1 MASHLS
7 GGKVNVA
14 LVQDEYKKDLLRLL
28 SKCEG
33 SKAIVW
39 DKGLAGPVGLIAKLD
54 LLRDNEVMKMFPM
67 TGDRLPTEVV
77 KIKNLIFISRPKL
90 SLMDL
95 VAKHIHWEEQ
105 SSTNKR
111 EFHLFFVP
119 RRSKV
124 CEKFLMTKGV
134 FGTLTFIEEFACN
147 LYPFDSDLMS
157 MELED
162 AYKEYHFEND
172 PTCLYQVA
180 KAVMELQ
187 RLFGTIPAVY
197 GKGAGAKH
205 VCDLMRRMARERMG
219 LEPPQPKID
228 RLLLLDRSVDLLTA
242 LATPLT
248 YEGLIDEIFSINS
261 TTAHF
266 PAESSMPDSV
276 ASTHPPIPR
285 FTKAD
290 EMPGDMPTQKK
301 KIILNSAD
309 ELFAEIR
316 DKNFNAVGPTLSRK
330 ARLISSQFEERHGEK
345 TVQEMKQFVARL
357 PHMMAA
363 KASLATH
370 TTIAELI
377 KELTDSDDFLES
389 LQTEQEFMNGIDTDR
404 VHPYIEDCIAQKHP
418 LLKVL
423 KLLCMQSI
431 TNSGMKAKVLDHYKR
446 EILQTYGFQHILTLR
461 NLESVGLLR
470 VQHSSR
476 PYTILRKMLRLT
488 VEDESEITPTDISY
502 VHSVYA
508 PLSVRLAQQLVSPGG
523 WKGMQDILGLL
534 PGPTVEETQLDKQGK
549 DLVGTQPSQT
559 EVVLV
564 FFIGGCTYSEVSAL
578 RFLSQ
583 REDSNVEF
591 VTSHAILIDTV
602 NSDIETSPGCT
613 TNVPADS
620 DSRQTHINIVRLSSL
635 EKLTK
640 GQFHSQV

>member
-33 SKAIVW
+33 PKAIVW
-39 DKGLAGPVGLIAKLD
+39 DKGLEGPVGLIAKYE
-54 LLRDNEVMKMFPM
+54 LLRDNEVIKMFPM
-67 TGDRLPTEVV
+67 TGDRLPNVV
-77 KIKNLIFISRPKL
+77 AKIKNLIFISRPKL

-147 LYPFDSDLMS
+147 LFPFDSDLMS

-162 AYKEYHFEND
+162 AYKEYHLEND

-180 KAVMELQ
+180 ESVMGLQ

-205 VCDLMRRMARERMG
+205 VCDLMHRMARERMG

-248 YEGLIDEIFSINS
+248 YEGLIDEIFSINN
-261 TTAHF
+261 TTARF
-266 PAESSMPDSV
+266 PAE
-276 ASTHPPIPR
+276 R

-290 EMPGDMPTQKK
+290 EMLSDMPTQKK

-508 PLSVRLAQQLVSPGG
+508 PLSVRLAQHLVSPGG

-534 PGPTVEETQLDKQGK
+534 PGPTIEETQLDKQGK

-564 FFIGGCTYSEVSAL
+564 FFIGGCTFSEVSAL

-583 REDSNVEF
+583 REDSNVEI
-591 VTSHAILIDTV
+591 VV
-602 NSDIETSPGCT
+602 CT
-613 TNVPADS
+613 TKL
-620 DSRQTHINIVRLSSL
+620 INGGLFLKSLMEPLSIDINN
-635 EKLTK
+635 
-640 GQFHSQV
+640 